1 MRNALRW
8 RVQEKWMTKLLV
20 IFMVGGCLGFGFA
33 FPVKAQQ
40 EPHAPGTLQNVVRWS
55 TASEVDNFGF
65 DVYRAEHEEG
75 PFTRITQQPVPG
87 AGTSDEPARYEYTD
101 ASIKPDTQYYY
112 YVESISMS
120 GMREKFTPTFKAPIK
135 SVLSTSVRPEGK

>member
-1 MRNALRW
+1 MTPWLRA
-8 RVQEKWMTKLLV
+8 
-20 IFMVGGCLGFGFA
+20 FMVGVCLGGGFA
-33 FPVKAQQ
+33 LTVQAQ
-40 EPHAPGTLQNVVRWS
+40 PAPPASDPLQNVIRWS

-65 DVYRAEHEEG
+65 DVYRAEREEG

-101 ASIKPDTQYYY
+101 TTIKPGIQYYY

-120 GMREKFTPTFKAPIK
+120 GVREKFTPTFKARIK
-135 SVLSTSVRPEGK
+135 GTLSTTAHLEGK